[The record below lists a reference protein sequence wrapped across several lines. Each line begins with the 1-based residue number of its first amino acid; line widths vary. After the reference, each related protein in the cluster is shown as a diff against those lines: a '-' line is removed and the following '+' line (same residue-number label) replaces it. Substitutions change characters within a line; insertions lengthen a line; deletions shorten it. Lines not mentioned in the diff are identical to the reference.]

1 MGTIKITPLGKLT
14 FKTVVEGHTFI
25 ASEPEK
31 IGGPDAGPTP
41 AQFFIASIGTCTAMY
56 ADLFCSYNKFP
67 IDGFEMQLDYTQDP
81 KTTQVLSL
89 TVKIKYPKA
98 IQQIQKQMFEKFLEK
113 CAVKKAIT
121 DGFPIAVDFSDSD

>member
-25 ASEPEK
+25 ASEPDHA
-31 IGGPDAGPTP
+31 GGPDAGPTP
-41 AQFFIASIGTCTAMY
+41 AQFFMASIGTCTAMY
-56 ADLFCSYNKFP
+56 ADLFCSYNKLP
-67 IDGFEMQLDYTQDP
+67 IDGFDVQLDYTQDP

-89 TVKIKYPKA
+89 SMKITYPKN
-98 IQQIQKQMFEKFLEK
+98 IQQIQKMLFEKFLEK

-121 DGFPIAVDFSDSD
+121 DGFPITVVFSEAK